1 VTAEEEPRPGL
12 SKRALA
18 LIAGL
23 TAVVSLATGVLTLGD
38 RLFGG
43 GDDKPAV
50 TTAEVADPAAVTQD
64 AEAKSRATRIVTALR
79 GCAQKG
85 HTYDECNTTGTL
97 AIGVGIGQGRGLVE
111 VEVTSPVTFVV
122 TSRSD
127 SGQDFVFQNTVQG
140 EFLRTCTPLGKGG
153 CPDDGRW

>member
-1 VTAEEEPRPGL
+1 VSAEEQPRPGL

-23 TAVVSLATGVLTLGD
+23 TAVVSLATGILTLRD
-38 RLFGG
+38 QLFGG
-43 GDDKPAV
+43 GDDKPAA
-50 TTAEVADPAAVTQD
+50 TTAEGADPAAITQD
-64 AEAKSRATRIVTALR
+64 AEAKDRATRIVTALR
-79 GCAQKG
+79 GCVQKG
-85 HTYDECNTTGTL
+85 RTYDECNTTGTL

-127 SGQDFVFQNTVQG
+127 SGHDFVYGNTVQG
-140 EFLRTCTPLGKGG
+140 ELLRRCTPLGQGG